1 MCGIAGFFFRAAIW
15 ADATERVARRMA
27 DALAHR
33 GPDDAGCWVDEDAGI
48 ALAHRRL
55 SVLDLSPAG
64 HQPMVSASGRF
75 VLVFNGEIYNHAEL
89 RAELERHVQENQAS
103 GSLPGMGF
111 CDIRPGGGERLPAW
125 RGHSDTETLLAAC
138 EQWGLEATLRRLVGM
153 FAIALWDRAERR
165 LHLARDRLGEK
176 PLYYGWCR
184 GVFVFA
190 SELKA
195 LRRFPGFD
203 NPVDRDVLATYLRFV
218 YVPEPWSIYRGIYK
232 LEPGCRLTLTQEGA
246 TSRPSAPPRASMD
259 APGLSLRRWWSL
271 RQVAEAGVA
280 APLGDETAAV
290 GALEARLREAIR
302 LQSIADVPLGA
313 FLSGGVD
320 SSTIVALM
328 QSEAIS
334 PIKTFTIGF
343 EDTDYD
349 EATYAR
355 AIARHLGTDHTE
367 LRVTA
372 REALEAIP
380 RLPRSYDEPFADSSQ
395 IPTLLV
401 CRQAREHV
409 TVVLSGDAGDELFGG
424 YNRYLWAKRIWTR
437 LARIPW
443 PARRALARLI
453 LSQPVDRWNALGGWL
468 KISANLLGDK
478 VHKLSE
484 GLSDARDLD
493 DFYRNLASAWKRPT
507 TVVRG
512 AREVPTLLSRRN
524 QWPLLDE
531 PEHRMMY
538 LDAMAY
544 LPADILCKLDRAAM
558 AVSLETR
565 IPLLDHRVVELAWRL
580 PLAMKIRGG
589 VGKRPLR
596 RILYKYV
603 PQALIERPKQGFGVP
618 LAQWLRG
625 PLRDWAED
633 LLDERRLDREG
644 FLDPTPV
651 RRCWREHLEGRRNHQ
666 HALWA
671 VLMFQ
676 AWLETQV

>member
-1 MCGIAGFFFRAAIW
+1 MCGIVGFFFRAATW
-15 ADATERVARRMA
+15 ADATERVAKHMA
-27 DALAHR
+27 GALAHR
-33 GPDDAGCWVDEDAGI
+33 GPDDAGCWIDEDAGI

-55 SVLDLSPAG
+55 SILDPSPAG
-64 HQPMVSASGRF
+64 HQPMAAASGRF

-89 RAELERHVQENQAS
+89 RAELERQIHGNQAS
-103 GSLPGMGF
+103 GSL
-111 CDIRPGGGERLPAW
+111 RGGGGRPPAW
-125 RGHSDTETLLAAC
+125 HGHSDTETLLAAC

-153 FAIALWDRAERR
+153 FAIALWDRTERR

-184 GVFVFA
+184 GGFVFA

-203 NPVDRDVLATYLRFV
+203 NPIDRDVLATYLRFV

-232 LEPGCRLTLTQEGA
+232 LEPGCRLTLAREGVAGRPA
-246 TSRPSAPPRASMD
+246 TPPYASMD

-271 RQVAEAGVA
+271 HRIAEARA
-280 APLGDETAAV
+280 AVPLRDETAAV
-290 GALEARLREAIR
+290 GALEARLRESIR

-328 QSEAIS
+328 QAEATT
-334 PIKTFTIGF
+334 PIKTFTVGF
-343 EDTDYD
+343 ENTAHD
-349 EATYAR
+349 EAGYAR
-355 AIARHLGTDHTE
+355 AVARHLGTDHTE
-367 LRVTA
+367 FRVTA
-372 REALEAIP
+372 REALDVIP
-380 RLPRSYDEPFADSSQ
+380 RLPHIYDEPFADSSQ

-401 CRQAREHV
+401 CRQAQGHV
-409 TVVLSGDAGDELFGG
+409 TVILSGDAGDELFGG

-443 PARRALARLI
+443 PARRALVRLI
-453 LSQPVDRWNALGGWL
+453 LSQSVDRWDALGGRL
-468 KISANLLGDK
+468 KIRANLLGDK
-478 VHKLSE
+478 AHKLSE
-484 GLSDARDLD
+484 ALSGVRDFD
-493 DFYRNLASAWKRPT
+493 DFYRNLVSEWKRPT

-512 AREVPTLLSRRN
+512 AREVSTLLSRRN
-524 QWPLLDE
+524 EWPLLHE

-538 LDAMAY
+538 LDAMTY

-565 IPLLDHRVVELAWRL
+565 VPFLDHRVVELAWRM

-603 PQALIERPKQGFGVP
+603 PQELIERPKQGFGIP

-625 PLRDWAED
+625 PLRDWAEE
-633 LLDERRLDREG
+633 LLNEQRLEREG
-644 FLDPTPV
+644 FLDPV
-651 RRCWREHLEGRRNHQ
+651 SIRRCWREHLGRQRNRQ

-676 AWLETQV
+676 AWLAAQT